1 MKQESKPVNLRQNK
15 VHIIEVFRARLEG
28 RGETLSHNIAAFPK
42 DFVPPKKKCSCLPK
56 DHTRNHEGWNK
67 SKTKPSR
74 RMEQFR
80 NQAITKDGTN
90 TLSHRV
96 ILINCQAI
104 TKDGASRSKSLQKL
118 TDNRLITSF
127 GHAIA
132 KIP

>member
-1 MKQESKPVNLRQNK
+1 M
-15 VHIIEVFRARLEG
+15 
-28 RGETLSHNIAAFPK
+28 HNIAAFPK
-42 DFVPPKKKCSCLPK
+42 DFVPTKKTCKERRKTPLKKLRKNKCLGGGDALKKKSSCLPK
-56 DHTRNHEGWNK
+56 DHTSHHEGWNK